1 MPRHSAILSLALV
14 LSVAPYCHADGQAV
28 DKSTEAEIRQA
39 VAALQDCFNR
49 GDAKGLAACW
59 APDGEFVGPAG
70 QRIVG
75 NEQIEDAFGEYLAA
89 HKDSKLQLGIAS
101 WRLVADDAALVDL
114 MTELTPVPEGLHSE
128 PASTMVL
135 VQRDGH
141 WKIGSMY
148 EMRSNVPSHRLQL
161 KRLQWLVGN
170 WMEDNGDPSNVSPR
184 STCDWNSTG
193 QYLIRKFLVEGEEG
207 ETLSGTEIIG
217 WDPRAHR
224 IRSWSFDPDGSFG
237 ESTWTRDGEQWVINH
252 HGTPTNGSDLSVTYL
267 ITLLDADTLKV
278 EVKDRM
284 VNGEKQP
291 ALPEVTL
298 KRLPMKSNPKLAPIE
313 LPRQVLP

>member
-1 MPRHSAILSLALV
+1 MPRHSAILSLALA
-14 LSVAPYCHADGQAV
+14 LSVAPYCHADGRPV

-70 QRIVG
+70 NRIVG
-75 NEQIEDAFGEYLAA
+75 NERIEIAFGEYFAA

-101 WRLVADDAALVDL
+101 WRLVADDVALVDL
-114 MTELTPVPEGLHSE
+114 MTELTPVPENLHSE
-128 PASTMVL
+128 PVSTMVL
-135 VQRDGH
+135 VQRDGR

-148 EMRSNVPSHRLQL
+148 EMLSIVPSHRLQL
-161 KRLQWLVGN
+161 KKLQWLVGD
-170 WMEDNGDPSNVSPR
+170 WMEEKGDPSNVSLR
-184 STCDWNSTG
+184 NTCDWNSTG
-193 QYLIRKFLVEGEEG
+193 QYLIRKFLVEGEKG

-224 IRSWSFDPDGSFG
+224 IRSWSFEPDGGFG
-237 ESTWTRDGEQWVINH
+237 ESTWTRDGEQWVIDH
-252 HGTPTNGSDLSVTYL
+252 RGTPTNGGDLSVTYL
-267 ITLLDADTLKV
+267 VTLLDADTLKV
-278 EVKDRM
+278 EAKDRM

-291 ALPEVTL
+291 ALPEITL
-298 KRLPMKSNPKLAPIE
+298 KRLGVSDKAEPAAAT
-313 LPRQVLP
+313 LPGKVLP